1 MEDLKDEI
9 DDAAERVK
17 DEIPERVKKIRNDVV
32 EEVTGKK
39 LDEIEQRKRDRKQKR
54 MELMLKVGREKRDTF
69 SSHSILLNVH
79 IIFFASIVP
88 KNASGGERRGR

>member
-39 LDEIEQRKRDRKQKR
+39 LDLIEQRKRERKQKKI
-54 MELMLKVGREKRDTF
+54 ELMRKVR
-69 SSHSILLNVH
+69 V
-79 IIFFASIVP
+79 AQ
-88 KNASGGERRGR
+88 